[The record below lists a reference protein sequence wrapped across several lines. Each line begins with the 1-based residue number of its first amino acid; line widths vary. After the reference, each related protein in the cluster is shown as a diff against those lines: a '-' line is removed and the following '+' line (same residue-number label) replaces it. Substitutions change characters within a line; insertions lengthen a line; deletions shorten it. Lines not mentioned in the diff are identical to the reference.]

1 MSLIADTVRIIK
13 ETRGIHVDM
22 SESAYDD
29 RKVYELMQNGL
40 TLGIFQLESFGIR
53 TLSRKVRPEC
63 LNDITLLVSLYRPG
77 PQQSGMVGNFI
88 ERKFGREK
96 VSYIHEDLA
105 PLLKE
110 TYGVILYQEQA
121 MQVAIKIA
129 GYSLSEADT
138 LRKAAFNL
146 SNEEMAARQ
155 ARFIKG
161 AALKG
166 YDLAVANE
174 AFSLISKFASY
185 GFVKAHAAAYAELS
199 YKTCYLKAHFPA
211 EFISTIL
218 TNNSGYYSKM
228 QYIEEARRLGIKI
241 KLPDINESGMDF
253 EACDCGHSIR
263 VPLISVRDLGCA
275 GADSI
280 ISERK
285 RNGRFTDFEDFYARA
300 VQNCGISKNAVENL
314 IRIGAFDCF
323 GISRKLLLQDFY
335 RLRSLKKPGSPY
347 KNKKISGDERPGMKA
362 MLDVLFSARK
372 TTARAFL
379 QIQQLIVLAV
389 QTGQTAHAARPPGLI
404 IAQQPFGGSPASGN
418 ELSSTNED
426 LNPVCPSKEPGAFK
440 TPALEALAWKKN
452 LK

>member
-1 MSLIADTVRIIK
+1 MCIRDRLSIAERIGGYVRHTSVHPSAFIVSNSDLSKKIPLTLSETGEIMSQYDMNSIDDLGILKMDLISSLSLGLITDTVRIIK

-63 LNDITLLVSLYRPG
+63 LNDITLLASLYRPG

-146 SNEEMAARQ
+146 SKEQMAARH

-253 EACDCGHSIR
+253 EACDCGTSIR

-275 GADSI
+275 GAGSI
-280 ISERK
+280 I
-285 RNGRFTDFEDFYARA
+285 
-300 VQNCGISKNAVENL
+300 
-314 IRIGAFDCF
+314 
-323 GISRKLLLQDFY
+323 
-335 RLRSLKKPGSPY
+335 
-347 KNKKISGDERPGMKA
+347 
-362 MLDVLFSARK
+362 
-372 TTARAFL
+372 
-379 QIQQLIVLAV
+379 
-389 QTGQTAHAARPPGLI
+389 
-404 IAQQPFGGSPASGN
+404 
-418 ELSSTNED
+418 
-426 LNPVCPSKEPGAFK
+426 
-440 TPALEALAWKKN
+440 
-452 LK
+452 

>member
-1 MSLIADTVRIIK
+1 MHPSAFIVSNSDLSKKIPLTLSETGEIMSQYDMNSIDDLGILKMDLISSLSLDLIADTARIIK
-13 ETRGIHVDM
+13 KTRGIHVDM
-22 SESAYDD
+22 AESAYDD

-96 VSYIHEDLA
+96 ITYIHEDLA

-146 SNEEMAARQ
+146 SKEEMAARQ

-253 EACDCGHSIR
+253 KACDCGNSIR
-263 VPLISVRDLGCA
+263 VPLISVRDLGYA

-285 RNGRFTDFEDFYARA
+285 RNGRFKDFEDFYARA
-300 VQNCGISKNAVENL
+300 VQNCRISKNAVENL

-323 GISRKLLLQDFY
+323 GISRKQLLGDFY
-335 RLRSLKKPGSPY
+335 RLRSLKKPW
-347 KNKKISGDERPGMKA
+347 
-362 MLDVLFSARK
+362 F
-372 TTARAFL
+372 
-379 QIQQLIVLAV
+379 
-389 QTGQTAHAARPPGLI
+389 
-404 IAQQPFGGSPASGN
+404 
-418 ELSSTNED
+418 
-426 LNPVCPSKEPGAFK
+426 
-440 TPALEALAWKKN
+440 AL
-452 LK
+452 